1 MLLYSGQAKA
11 NRVFSTVW
19 ALRIWKIHEM
29 KAAGLTKEE
38 REKDARNHDI
48 AVAANGKNGRSVEK
62 KLGVSLASSL
72 RACFVATKV

>member
-1 MLLYSGQAKA
+1 
-11 NRVFSTVW
+11 
-19 ALRIWKIHEM
+19 M